1 MNPILEFFPI
11 VLFFIAYKFYDIYVA
26 TGVVIVATILQVAHT
41 WYKTR
46 TVSTMQLITLGL
58 ILVMGGATI
67 ILQNEQFIK
76 WKLSIVEWLFG
87 LVFLGSQFIGK
98 KPVIERML
106 SANLTLPDTVW
117 RRLNMLWAFFFLS
130 IGFINVYVM
139 YHYSTDDWVAFK
151 TFVVPGLMI
160 VFLLGQVALIYKHLP
175 ETEE

>member
-26 TGVVIVATILQVAHT
+26 TGVVIVATILQVAYS
-41 WYKTR
+41 WFKTR
-46 TVSTMQLITLGL
+46 KVSTMQLITLGL

-106 SANLTLPDTVW
+106 SANLTLPDAVW
-117 RRLNMLWAFFFLS
+117 RRLNTLWAFFFLG
-130 IGFINVYVM
+130 IGFVNVYVM
-139 YHYSTDDWVAFK
+139 YHYSTDDWVIFK
-151 TFVVPGLMI
+151 TFVVPGLMV

>member
-26 TGVVIVATILQVAHT
+26 TGVVIVATILQVAIS

-46 TVSTMQLITLGL
+46 KVSTMQLITLGL

-76 WKLSIVEWLFG
+76 WKLSIIEWLFG
-87 LVFLGSQFIGK
+87 VVFLGSQFVGK
-98 KPVIERML
+98 KTVIERML
-106 SANLTLPDTVW
+106 SANLTLPDAVW
-117 RRLNMLWAFFFLS
+117 RRLNTLWAIFFLS

-139 YHYSTDDWVAFK
+139 YHYSTDDWVTFK
-151 TFVVPGLMI
+151 TFVVPGLMV

-175 ETEE
+175 EGEE